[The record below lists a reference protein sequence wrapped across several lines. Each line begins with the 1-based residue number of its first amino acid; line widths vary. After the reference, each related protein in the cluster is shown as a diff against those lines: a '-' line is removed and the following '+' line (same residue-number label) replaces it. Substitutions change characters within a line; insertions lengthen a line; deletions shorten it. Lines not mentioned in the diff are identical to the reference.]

1 MFLHNGPSDVSL
13 LHAGRDI
20 WYADVKVAGPGL
32 LDVVAGRNLVQE
44 DRASIVSVGPALRG
58 DKRPGADIAITA
70 GAGSAGPDY
79 DALGK
84 RYLDPA
90 NRAVAGQTLT
100 SQPGKVVHTY
110 ERELADWLRA
120 RDGFTGSD
128 QDVLARFE
136 TLPLALR
143 QAFLRSVYFAELRA
157 GGREYNDAQ
166 GPRPGSYLRGR
177 QAIAALFPEGAAREG
192 GISMFGP
199 SGVRSV
205 GGGSIQALAPGGQIV
220 VGVQGVAPPGSAGL
234 ITQGQGD
241 IQVYS
246 KGSLLLGL
254 SRVMTT
260 FGGDI
265 LAWSAEGDINA
276 GRGSKTTVVYTP
288 PRRDYDAL
296 GNVVMAPQTPAAGA
310 GIATLNPIPEVPRGD
325 VDLIAPLG
333 TIDPGEAGVRS
344 SGNVN
349 VAALHVVNAAN
360 IQAQGNSSG
369 VPVTAAVNTSALS
382 SASAASGAAAASAE
396 SEASRS
402 RNAARQSQ
410 PSIISVQILGFGNEG
425 AEGATQAPAGG
436 SAGAAR
442 AGRHAPTR
450 RIMRR
455 THRCRC
461 WGRWTWDRQS
471 WAG

>member
-1 MFLHNGPSDVSL
+1 M
-13 LHAGRDI
+13 
-20 WYADVKVAGPGL
+20 
-32 LDVVAGRNLVQE
+32 
-44 DRASIVSVGPALRG
+44 
-58 DKRPGADIAITA
+58 
-70 GAGSAGPDY
+70 
-79 DALGK
+79 
-84 RYLDPA
+84 
-90 NRAVAGQTLT
+90 
-100 SQPGKVVHTY
+100 
-110 ERELADWLRA
+110 
-120 RDGFTGSD
+120 
-128 QDVLARFE
+128 
-136 TLPLALR
+136 
-143 QAFLRSVYFAELRA
+143 
-157 GGREYNDAQ
+157 
-166 GPRPGSYLRGR
+166 
-177 QAIAALFPEGAAREG
+177 
-192 GISMFGP
+192 
-199 SGVRSV
+199 
-205 GGGSIQALAPGGQIV
+205 

-436 SAGAAR
+436 SAGAAAPGATR
-442 AGRHAPTR
+442 ADAAHYAPDAPVQVLGQVDLGQAELGRLTETEQRNLARLTAEGAEPAR
-450 RIMRR
+450 LEQGGP
-455 THRCRC
+455 CGPPC
-461 WGRWTWDRQS
+461 LS
-471 WAG
+471 WLRH